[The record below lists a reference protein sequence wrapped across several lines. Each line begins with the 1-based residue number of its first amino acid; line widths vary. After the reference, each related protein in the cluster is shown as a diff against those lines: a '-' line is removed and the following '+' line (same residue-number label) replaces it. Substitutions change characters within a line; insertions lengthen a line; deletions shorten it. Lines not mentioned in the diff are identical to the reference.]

1 MEKCLTF
8 ASTFLLGIFFQFH
21 LLLLNFD
28 FILSTFAI
36 QLCVPG
42 HNGPLNHSGN

>member
-8 ASTFLLGIFFQFH
+8 VFTLLLGIFFQFH
-21 LLLLNFD
+21 LPLLNFD
-28 FILSTFAI
+28 FILSIFAI

-42 HNGPLNHSGN
+42 HNGLLNHSGS